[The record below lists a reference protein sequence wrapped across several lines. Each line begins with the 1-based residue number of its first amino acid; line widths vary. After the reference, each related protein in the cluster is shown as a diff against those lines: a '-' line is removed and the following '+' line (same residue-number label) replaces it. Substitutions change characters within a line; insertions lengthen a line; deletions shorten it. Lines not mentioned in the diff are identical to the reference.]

1 MKELFNKI
9 IKIEWEMFSS
19 TQNIGG
25 QASCQQDPVGFE
37 IMRYAQFS
45 AWDIESM
52 ELYLSDLE
60 SAAAEGR
67 NLLTLKYAYMME
79 STDPVYYESI
89 KSSLPPVEGEKKAL
103 VESLTAQTIL
113 WCRDFAGRWPHV
125 ASAGRPIEKSSDKL
139 FTTSVETYSRGEF
152 SSYGVD
158 TLRSLLRHYEHMA
171 AKGENLHEKVVAEE
185 MRLMIGVESLEQAE
199 ALISRRS

>member
-9 IKIEWEMFSS
+9 IKKEWAMFSA

-45 AWDIESM
+45 GWDKESM
-52 ELYLSDLE
+52 ELYLADLE
-60 SAAAEGR
+60 AAEAQGR

-79 STDPVYYESI
+79 STDPAYFETI
-89 KSSLPPVEGEKKAL
+89 KGSLPPVIGEKKAL
-103 VESLTAQTIL
+103 VEALTAQTVE
-113 WCRDFAGRWPHV
+113 WCRVFAREYPHV
-125 ASAGRPIEKSSDKL
+125 AACGRPIDKSSDNP

-152 SSYGVD
+152 SSYGVE
-158 TLRSLLRHYEHMA
+158 TLRSLLRHYERMA
-171 AKGENLHEKVVAEE
+171 ANGENLHKKVVAEE
-185 MRLMIGVESLEQAE
+185 LRLNGIDSLQKAEELMR
-199 ALISRRS
+199 RRS